1 MTGSELL
8 FLSSERTSDFANW
21 LVGMSVAGVSWF
33 FGGIDSAYTAL
44 LTFIVID
51 HIVGQLAFRIIHQH
65 SIELVKRD
73 IVKKLLILLLVGIS
87 HIIDEILFQKATLRT
102 AIIFFYIGNQGL
114 SILNHAITIGL
125 PVPKKLIEL
134 LENLRTNSDKI
145 TNSTKTSEN
154 DFTIDLD
161 DADAL
166 QKIKKLKNERKTKK
180 QKNNDSK

>member
-8 FLSSERTSDFANW
+8 VLSSETSSDFANW

-51 HIVGQLAFRIIHQH
+51 HIVGQLAFRLVHQH
-65 SIELVKRD
+65 SLEIVKRD

-102 AIIFFYIGNQGL
+102 AIIYFYIGNQGL

-134 LENLRTNSDKI
+134 LENLRAHSDKI
-145 TNSTKTSEN
+145 DDINTPKTPEN
-154 DFTIDLD
+154 EDFKIDLD
-161 DADAL
+161 DKDVL
-166 QKIKKLKNERKTKK
+166 QKLKKLKNERKKTKNK
-180 QKNNDSK
+180 K